1 MSLHFDTRSQDGIE
15 MVRSGLRRLANRK
28 SPLNLGQAG
37 FAALTITSRHPV
49 YDLRTDEIAHGGGLE
64 TAHATGLRYLI
75 TSAGT
80 AVAAAEVH
88 TDATG
93 RASLLANLNYGPFVG
108 ASAQAFADLANLPMV
123 RAGEY
128 EARLLR
134 CAAIFVVAVWLKA
147 AAGAADIIYPLAP
160 APSVLRVGTPYTTEA
175 FLAAIRPLAQQ
186 RAGKPDP
193 TKIP

>member
-15 MVRSGLRRLANRK
+15 MVRAGLQRLANRK
-28 SPLNLGQAG
+28 SPLNLGPASL
-37 FAALTITSRHPV
+37 AALTVTSRHPV

-64 TAHATGLRYLI
+64 TAHATGIRYLI
-75 TSAGT
+75 THAGT

-93 RASLLANLNYGPFVG
+93 KASLLANLNYGPFVG
-108 ASAQAFADLANLPMV
+108 ASAQAFADLAHLPSV

-134 CAAIFVVAVWLKA
+134 FSAVFVVAVWLKA
-147 AAGAADIIYPLAP
+147 AAGNEDIIYPLAP
-160 APSVLRVGTPYTTEA
+160 APSVLQVGMPYTAEA
-175 FLAAIRPLAQQ
+175 FLAAIRPLARQ
-186 RAGKPDP
+186 RAGRPDP
-193 TKIP
+193 TKLP